1 MSNHHQKEPQG
12 SATICSTSVF
22 TNSDGEAIPEGPEE
36 VQATATRS
44 PWERIS
50 DRNVRL
56 LNFVVATV
64 GILLAAPLMVLI
76 AIAVRLTSPGPVLYR
91 QDRVGHNRRRYRG
104 PGHENRRRSSNAGGR
119 IFTMYKFRTM
129 CTVESEGV
137 LREVWAGEDEKRITT
152 VGAILRQH
160 RLDELPQLFNV
171 LRGDMNVVG
180 PRPEQPGIFQEL
192 TSRVEGYPER
202 QAVLPGITG
211 WAQVNCR
218 YDECLDD
225 VRTKVAFD
233 LEYIHR
239 RSPGEDLRIMFRTV
253 PVMLGARGAR

>member
-1 MSNHHQKEPQG
+1 MSSHDLNESQG
-12 SATICSTSVF
+12 LTALRTTPVPPAPP
-22 TNSDGEAIPEGPEE
+22 GETIPEVPGD
-36 VQATATRS
+36 ARANAGRS
-44 PWERIS
+44 SWDRVS

-56 LNFVVATV
+56 LNIIVAAV

-91 QDRVGHNRRRYRG
+91 QDRVGHDRRRYRG
-104 PGHENRRRSSNAGGR
+104 PGRENRRRSSNAGGR
-119 IFTMYKFRTM
+119 IFSMYKFRTM
-129 CTVESEGV
+129 CTAENEGAS
-137 LREVWAGEDEKRITT
+137 REVWASEDDTRITS

-192 TSRVEGYPER
+192 KAQVEGYPER

-239 RSPGEDLRIMFRTV
+239 RSPGGDLKIMLRTV